1 MNSRSTGFVLLL
13 LLLTIS
19 PDVSGQ
25 AAFELP
31 YRDALK
37 AEITFWKK
45 VFGKYSRNQFL
56 IHDRENLHIVYKTLT
71 YDTTLSED
79 KVDDALR
86 AVKKDIIKR
95 LKKWHAGKVDTSKLL
110 GWEKKAYLQIAA
122 LDGKEPFLQAAK
134 RIRIQRGIRDNFMAG
149 VTRSF
154 AYLPHIRRIFKE
166 EGLPRQLVYLPH
178 IESSFQPSIVSHVG
192 AAGMWQFMRGSG
204 KGLMKINKIKDER
217 YDPLYAARGAAKM
230 LKYNYGQLKDW
241 ALTLTSYNHGLG
253 SMRRAK
259 RKFGKDYIKIR
270 NNYKRRSFGFASK
283 NFYPEF
289 LAMVEM
295 VDSMDVYFPGIA
307 RDPLM
312 VFQEIELPVN
322 ASLPEMAK
330 AQKIPVDSLKG
341 LNPGFID
348 DIWEGKKAVPK
359 GYLIRL
365 PLSTNREGVLAYLND
380 GKTPTLEESDEKVVL
395 AAAKPAPANK
405 AIPSGKPKRSNL
417 EPNVVL
423 LSTDALPNNRNRLAV
438 SNSNLANELS
448 ATTFFIPEEDED
460 TLPLLAA
467 AIQNEN
473 ESSRRPGIWTSN
485 QSTLIST
492 VRGLSTSDFLAVE
505 VGGEVITAEPVST
518 NSEAVAVAAVANAIP
533 VLPTSADAPI
543 ELAEAITVESFTD
556 RKPVVNIEDVLNTTE
571 FIFLSRFPEDD
582 IWQTE
587 AALLSVETVI
597 AEEIYTPGVNSLPI
611 GLRDDVELDFLAV
624 ELENVGR
631 LPEQRDTPI
640 LAIEA
645 NGSVMQQ
652 PGKKDLASEPAM
664 ETDQATL
671 LAAVDELTESSLR
684 KPGVVSNYQGVRLPS
699 ADSFLQPAETPAA
712 GNDLPLLAAA
722 LQKPQRAAKKPGP
735 SLYSDE
741 AFAGRTDFLAVD
753 LSAYQAGGAAGSLV
767 SDVQTSSLQNPLV
780 AYGAAAD
787 PVISGAVNIE
797 SIMKYVARTL
807 IPRNG
812 KILVYPNETLW
823 NYAEWLNVS
832 TGRLRTLNRLRGSR
846 SMQLGQEISL
856 DFSNQTA
863 EEFHRKRV
871 AFHAEKIRQMLGNE
885 TQIRLVNHTVRSG
898 ENVWTI
904 AQKGNNF
911 PVNLLLYFNDLNK
924 LGKLYPGD
932 IVKLPVTYN

>member
-1 MNSRSTGFVLLL
+1 
-13 LLLTIS
+13 
-19 PDVSGQ
+19 
-25 AAFELP
+25 
-31 YRDALK
+31 
-37 AEITFWKK
+37 
-45 VFGKYSRNQFL
+45 
-56 IHDRENLHIVYKTLT
+56 

-110 GWEKKAYLQIAA
+110 GWEKKAYLQIAE
-122 LDGKEPFLQAAK
+122 LDDKEPYLQAAK

-230 LKYNYGQLKDW
+230 LKYNYSQLKDW
-241 ALTLTSYNHGLG
+241 ALALTSYNHGLG

-295 VDSMDVYFPGIA
+295 VDSMDVYFPGIE
-307 RDPLM
+307 RDPLL
-312 VFQEIELPVN
+312 VFQEIKLPKS
-322 ASLPEMAK
+322 ASLPELAK
-330 AQKIPVDSLKG
+330 MQKISFDTLKG

-348 DIWEGKKAVPK
+348 DIWKGKKTVPK

-365 PLSTNREGVLAYLND
+365 PLSADRNGVLAYLND
-380 GKTPTLEESDEKVVL
+380 GKAPTLEEGDNKVAL
-395 AAAKPAPANK
+395 AAAKPSAAPK
-405 AIPSGKPKRSNL
+405 AKSKISLQESS
-417 EPNVVL
+417 VVL
-423 LSTDALPNNRNRLAV
+423 LSTEALPNNRNRLAV
-438 SNSNLANELS
+438 SSNSIGSELTAAS
-448 ATTFFIPEEDED
+448 FFIPEEDED
-460 TLPLLAA
+460 TFPLLAA
-467 AIQNEN
+467 ALQPEN
-473 ESSRRPGIWTSN
+473 QDGRKPGVETSRQTILGDGKASPDYT
-485 QSTLIST
+485 
-492 VRGLSTSDFLAVE
+492 DFLAVE
-505 VGGEVITAEPVST
+505 IGGEGISPQPVTLIEEAIAAAPVLQANNKNST
-518 NSEAVAVAAVANAIP
+518 LEEEGIELVAAEVIGTFA
-533 VLPTSADAPI
+533 V
-543 ELAEAITVESFTD
+543 
-556 RKPVVNIEDVLNTTE
+556 RKPVVNSRERLQVSE
-571 FIFLSRFPEDD
+571 QVFVSRFPEDD

-587 AALLSVETVI
+587 AALLSANWGT
-597 AEEIYTPGVNSLPI
+597 AEEIYTVETGILPADRREI
-611 GLRDDVELDFLAV
+611 PELNFLAV
-624 ELENVGR
+624 ELESVDR
-631 LPEQRDTPI
+631 LQKTVVKPASAIEEVSQTPEKPDPTVAVVTAVENNQTPI
-640 LAIEA
+640 LA
-645 NGSVMQQ
+645 SVAE
-652 PGKKDLASEPAM
+652 LAP
-664 ETDQATL
+664 
-671 LAAVDELTESSLR
+671 ESSLR
-684 KPGVVSNYQGVRLPS
+684 KPGVGIRYHKNIQPS
-699 ADSFLQPAETPAA
+699 VDSFLQPVENPTV

-722 LQKPQRAAKKPGP
+722 LQKNQRVAKKPGP

-741 AFAGRTDFLAVD
+741 AFTGSSNFLAVD
-753 LSAYQAGGAAGSLV
+753 LSIYQTAGTTADLASEIQQPAVKTPIAA
-767 SDVQTSSLQNPLV
+767 

-787 PVISGAVNIE
+787 PAVSGAVGME
-797 SIMKYVARTL
+797 SILKYVARTL
-807 IPRNG
+807 VPRNG

-832 TGRLRTLNRLRGSR
+832 TGRLRTLNQLRGSR
-846 SMQLGQEISL
+846 SMQLGQEIVL
-856 DFSNQTA
+856 DFSNQTP

-871 AFHAEKIRQMLGNE
+871 AFHAEKIRQMLGKE

-904 AQKGNNF
+904 ARKGNNF